1 VHRGVLALLVACGR
15 SGADGARH
23 EPAPPLPATPP
34 PAPASTTGSA
44 AACAG
49 SAVEVAPG
57 VVAERRALTATPVAG
72 EPCLDLARVDLARDP
87 ARLYVAARDGG
98 ARTLPAWRDD
108 RHLVAAINAGM
119 FHADGSPV
127 GAMVV
132 DGDAVAADNAKMS
145 GYFAFDP
152 RDPADPPAVIAGRD
166 CKGFDLA
173 ALRARYRSLFQSYRL
188 LGCDGAALPWQDPK
202 HFSAVALG
210 LDRDGRAV
218 LIHTR
223 AALTMTELA
232 RELAAVD
239 LTGALFLEGG
249 PEATLVAG
257 PRVRI
262 GSYETGFHEDD
273 DNTEAWQLPL
283 VIGFAAR

>member
-1 VHRGVLALLVACGR
+1 LALLVACGR
-15 SGADGARH
+15 SGADSQ
-23 EPAPPLPATPP
+23 PP
-34 PAPASTTGSA
+34 PSPPPPVPPAAGSA
-44 AACAG
+44 ATSSDG
-49 SAVEVAPG
+49 SAVEVATG
-57 VVAERRALTATPVAG
+57 VVAERHAVTATPVAG
-72 EPCLDLARVDLARDP
+72 EPCLDIARVDLSRAS
-87 ARLYVAARDGG
+87 ARLLVAARDGG

-132 DGDAVAADNAKMS
+132 DGDAVAGDNAKMS

-173 ALRARYRSLFQSYRL
+173 ALRARYRSMFQSYRL
-188 LGCDGAALPWQDPK
+188 LGCDGAALPWKDPK

-210 LDRDGRAV
+210 LDRHGRAV
-218 LIHTR
+218 LVHTR

-232 RELAAVD
+232 RELAALD

-257 PRVRI
+257 SRVRI

-283 VIGFAAR
+283 VVGFAAR